1 MEQQSERIDYG
12 SLRAMIENNTDYSE
26 SFKKLLIE
34 TAIRPYEIHDSLKY
48 GEGVNWASLSNKDR
62 LNLASEA
69 EWSCRAYFP
78 DIKNPV
84 YAPDQVV
91 EVRNP
96 IGLSETYSKEK
107 IQKNFSAI
115 LGLAS
120 RIPERFY
127 QEDGCSYKNIVVDRD
142 SGRWTDEGDY
152 ISATFTG
159 VCVAAGLLE
168 YVNNPPSSY
177 EEYQTR
183 QNPTLVRATP
193 GFRQYMQPYSQSA
206 ERPGKE
212 EYLKYMQ
219 MMNEGILAPPTV

>member
-12 SLRAMIENNTDYSE
+12 ILRAMIEDNTDYSE
-26 SFKKLLIE
+26 SFKKMLIE

-48 GEGVNWASLSNKDR
+48 GEGINWASLSNKDR

-69 EWSCRAYFP
+69 EWSCHAYFP
-78 DIKNPV
+78 DIENPV

-107 IQKNFSAI
+107 IQENFSAI

-127 QEDGCSYKNIVVDRD
+127 QDGGCSYEHITVDRD
-142 SGRWTDEGDY
+142 SGQWADGTD
-152 ISATFTG
+152 ISAAFTG
-159 VCVAAGLLE
+159 LCVAAGLLE
-168 YVNNPPSSY
+168 YVNDPPSSY
-177 EEYQTR
+177 EEYRTR

-193 GFRQYMQPYSQSA
+193 GFRQYMRPYNEAMKSMHN
-206 ERPGKE
+206 E
-212 EYLKYMQ
+212 ESLRQYT
-219 MMNEGILAPPTV
+219 GS

>member
-12 SLRAMIENNTDYSE
+12 ILRAMIEDNTDYSE

-48 GEGVNWASLSNKDR
+48 GEGINWASLSNKDR

-69 EWSCRAYFP
+69 EWSCHAYFP
-78 DIKNPV
+78 DIENPV

-107 IQKNFSAI
+107 IQENFSAI

-127 QEDGCSYKNIVVDRD
+127 QDGGCSYEHITVDRD
-142 SGRWTDEGDY
+142 SGQWADGTD
-152 ISATFTG
+152 ISAAFTG
-159 VCVAAGLLE
+159 LCVAAGLLE
-168 YVNNPPSSY
+168 YVNDPPSSY
-177 EEYQTR
+177 EEYRTR

-193 GFRQYMQPYSQSA
+193 GFRQYMRPYNEAMKSMHNEESSRQYA
-206 ERPGKE
+206 ES
-212 EYLKYMQ
+212 
-219 MMNEGILAPPTV
+219 

>member
-1 MEQQSERIDYG
+1 MQMERVDYDRLRGMLESYSNEQPYLAGVLKKEVGYWETID
-12 SLRAMIENNTDYSE
+12 SLRDGVPNWSKIPD
-26 SFKKLLIE
+26 E
-34 TAIRPYEIHDSLKY
+34 TRLK
-48 GEGVNWASLSNKDR
+48 
-62 LNLASEA
+62 LASYF
-69 EWSCRAYFP
+69 EWSCHAYFP

-84 YAPDQVV
+84 YAPDQIV
-91 EVRNP
+91 ELSNP
-96 IGLSETYSKEK
+96 MGLSETYSKEK

-159 VCVAAGLLE
+159 ICVAAGLLE
-168 YVNNPPSSY
+168 YVNDPPSSY
-177 EEYQTR
+177 EEYRTR

-193 GFRQYMQPYSQSA
+193 GFRQYMRPYNEAMKSMHN
-206 ERPGKE
+206 E
-212 EYLKYMQ
+212 ESSRQYT
-219 MMNEGILAPPTV
+219 ES

>member
-1 MEQQSERIDYG
+1 MQMERVGYD
-12 SLRAMIENNTDYSE
+12 SLRKMLKSYSNE
-26 SFKKLLIE
+26 QPYLAGFLKKEVEYWE
-34 TAIRPYEIHDSLKY
+34 TIDSLRD
-48 GEGVNWASLSNKDR
+48 GVPNWSKIPDETR
-62 LNLASEA
+62 LKLASYF
-69 EWSCRAYFP
+69 EWSCHAYFP

-84 YAPDQVV
+84 YEPNQIV

-96 IGLSETYSKEK
+96 MGLWETYSEEK
-107 IQKNFSAI
+107 IQDNLPII

-168 YVNNPPSSY
+168 YVNDPPSSY
-177 EEYQTR
+177 EEYQAR
-183 QNPTLVRATP
+183 QSPTLVRATS
-193 GFRQYMQPYSQSA
+193 GFRQYMRPYNEAMKSIHNEESSRQHA
-206 ERPGKE
+206 ES
-212 EYLKYMQ
+212 
-219 MMNEGILAPPTV
+219 

>member
-12 SLRAMIENNTDYSE
+12 ILREMIGDNTDYSE

-48 GEGVNWASLSNKDR
+48 GEGINWASLSNKDR

-69 EWSCRAYFP
+69 EWSCHAYFP
-78 DIKNPV
+78 DIENPV

-107 IQKNFSAI
+107 IQENFSAI

-127 QEDGCSYKNIVVDRD
+127 QDGGCSYEHITVDRD
-142 SGRWTDEGDY
+142 SGQWADGTD
-152 ISATFTG
+152 ISAAFTG
-159 VCVAAGLLE
+159 LCVAAGLLE
-168 YVNNPPSSY
+168 YVNDPPSSY
-177 EEYQTR
+177 EEYQAR
-183 QNPTLVRATP
+183 QSPTLVRATS
-193 GFRQYMQPYSQSA
+193 GFRQYMRPYNEAMKSMHNEESSRQYA
-206 ERPGKE
+206 ES
-212 EYLKYMQ
+212 
-219 MMNEGILAPPTV
+219 